1 MRACVYVY
9 VCVYV
14 LSPNY
19 CRVHSN
25 LLIHYAKMADC
36 CTRDCNSITRQMTL
50 DDISSLAMERKLYE
64 YIQPNYSN

>member
-1 MRACVYVY
+1 MRAYVY
-9 VCVYV
+9 ICMYVCTVIV
-14 LSPNY
+14 FSNNC

-50 DDISSLAMERKLYE
+50 DDISSLVMERKH
-64 YIQPNYSN
+64 